1 MNADAGPTAVAI
13 VGIQGAMPQTF
24 LARLLPLERPITRVP
39 IPPSLRNIERLDTS
53 LCQHTR
59 GTSRDMGRRPCHA
72 PRFTAG
78 PRPDPK
84 STKLA
89 CMPRPTPGMHP
100 HSHAIGRGA
109 SQPGTDTPGPGDR
122 CRFAISHTSPRFYWV
137 GLEASDGRLIWPTY
151 CSPQFGRIAAELSQ
165 LLAGMVIGIGYVV
178 CVPWR
183 IRFATKRIV
192 GGGCRCRAYRAG
204 SIGTLEISR
213 PGRLS

>member
-89 CMPRPTPGMHP
+89 CMPRPTPGM
-100 HSHAIGRGA
+100 
-109 SQPGTDTPGPGDR
+109 
-122 CRFAISHTSPRFYWV
+122 PRTAMLLDARRAD
-137 GLEASDGRLIWPTY
+137 LE
-151 CSPQFGRIAAELSQ
+151 
-165 LLAGMVIGIGYVV
+165 
-178 CVPWR
+178 R
-183 IRFATKRIV
+183 IRLVPATGAGLRLAIL
-192 GGGCRCRAYRAG
+192 RRG
-204 SIGTLEISR
+204 SIGLVWKLAMVGSFGRPIARHNSVGLPPNSPTPSR
-213 PGRLS
+213 SELLVVVAGVALIALAVLAL

>member
-1 MNADAGPTAVAI
+1 MQGRKDQRNNAVPNRPFLLHGQSHRAVPATESARSMNADAGPTAVAI

-100 HSHAIGRGA
+100 HSHAIGRAA
-109 SQPGTDTPGPGDR
+109 SRPGTDTPGPGDR

-151 CSPQFGRIAAELSQ
+151 CSPQFGRIAAELSN
-165 LLAGMVIGIGYVV
+165 
-178 CVPWR
+178 
-183 IRFATKRIV
+183 
-192 GGGCRCRAYRAG
+192 
-204 SIGTLEISR
+204 S
-213 PGRLS
+213 

>member
-100 HSHAIGRGA
+100 HSHAIGRAA
-109 SQPGTDTPGPGDR
+109 SRPGTDTPGPGDR

-137 GLEASDGRLIWPTY
+137 GLEASDGRLIWPDLLLATIRSD
-151 CSPQFGRIAAELSQ
+151 CRRTLQ
-165 LLAGMVIGIGYVV
+165 LLAEANCWWWLPV
-178 CVPWR
+178 
-183 IRFATKRIV
+183 
-192 GGGCRCRAYRAG
+192 
-204 SIGTLEISR
+204 S
-213 PGRLS
+213 RLSRWQYWHSRNQPAGEAELESECDCENPCKHDTD